1 MIKKYSL
8 DKARVM
14 EFYQAMSNVKTF
26 LAKENLQTL
35 QLEKVAKTFN
45 EKFTAFD
52 EALTP
57 VRKSDLTQ
65 KIQELDTQRDNL
77 LSGFSAHLKAFQH
90 FSEPAGKEA
99 AQRLLLS
106 VEKFGKG
113 IQEKP
118 IQEETAIITNL
129 LQDMAQASAQ
139 QDLKTIGAKP
149 WTDALK
155 NANTALE
162 QHHNSRTEQQSTIEV
177 GKTKT
182 TRQEIAE
189 AFRVLVQTINALALL
204 NGKDAY
210 TNLANAISQVV
221 KNANQTS
228 GKADKPTDPADAT
241 AESPEKKEE
250 TTDKPNETQSNP

>member
-77 LSGFSAHLKAFQH
+77 LSGFSAHLKACR
-90 FSEPAGKEA
+90 EG
-99 AQRLLLS
+99 
-106 VEKFGKG
+106 G
-113 IQEKP
+113 
-118 IQEETAIITNL
+118 
-129 LQDMAQASAQ
+129 
-139 QDLKTIGAKP
+139 
-149 WTDALK
+149 
-155 NANTALE
+155 
-162 QHHNSRTEQQSTIEV
+162 RTEASPQRGEV
-177 GKTKT
+177 WQRHSRKTYTGGDGHHYQPPPRHGTGLRTARPKNH
-182 TRQEIAE
+182 RS
-189 AFRVLVQTINALALL
+189 QTMD
-204 NGKDAY
+204 GRSK
-210 TNLANAISQVV
+210 
-221 KNANQTS
+221 KCKHRS
-228 GKADKPTDPADAT
+228 GT
-241 AESPEKKEE
+241 AP
-250 TTDKPNETQSNP
+250 